1 MGRPAHDIGTSLM
14 RTSLQ
19 HLLALFVLALIS
31 TSAFAAESEPAPADL
46 VQVTLLADVD
56 AVVPGQNFTL
66 GVLLKVKEHWHTYW
80 VNPGE
85 TGNATQIIL
94 HGPAGLEFGPVQW
107 PLPAKINAIG
117 GIIYGYEN
125 EVMLMVPVKVAKGF
139 AAKDVTINTSVE
151 WFACHKEEC
160 IEGLVKPAVVLP
172 VSLKSAPAN
181 AELFQAWKHRLPDE
195 VSDVAS
201 VKEVKLSDDSQFGLS
216 VQWNGA
222 LPANIDFYP
231 ISTNAA
237 VVQNVEV
244 KSSGLNTAIAFK
256 TKIYNA
262 DNVPQGKLGGLVV
275 YDDASGRRHGMPVEF
290 HVIKTK

>member
-1 MGRPAHDIGTSLM
+1 MKRASTLAG
-14 RTSLQ
+14 
-19 HLLALFVLALIS
+19 LLAA
-31 TSAFAAESEPAPADL
+31 
-46 VQVTLLADVD
+46 TLLAGPLPAKSPDYVTASLVSAD
-56 AVVPGQNFTL
+56 AAVHAGTPFTVAL
-66 GVLLKVKEHWHTYW
+66 HFVHKPHWHTYW